1 MRRREFIALI
11 GSAAALALFRVPVAR
26 AQEPGH
32 IYRLGIL
39 TGAARQA
46 PRVVAFLDELK
57 VLGFVEGQNLKIVV
71 GGFGL
76 REDQFADVAAT
87 LTKAAPDVVFCVGD
101 VAIRAAQQSAN
112 TVPLVALSGDLVA
125 AGFVRSLARSG
136 GNFTG
141 VSTFGT
147 ELDSKRLEI
156 LMEAVPDERRIAILA
171 DPKLMQPAELQALQN
186 GAPARGV
193 ELVIFTA
200 GEPEQIAPAMDKAK
214 ASGAGALNVLSA
226 PLFSFNRRIVIE
238 GAATLGLPAIYEWPE
253 MAEEGGLI
261 AYGPRLTPIYRQVAR
276 LVVKVLRGAKPED
289 LPVEQPTNFEL
300 VINLT
305 TAKALG
311 LTIPES
317 FLVRADKVIE

>member
-11 GSAAALALFRVPVAR
+11 RSAAALPLFRVPVAR

-39 TGAARQA
+39 TGADRQA

-87 LTKAAPDVVFCVGD
+87 LAKAAPEVVFCVGD
-101 VAIRAAQQSAN
+101 VAIRAAQLSAN

-125 AGFVRSLARSG
+125 AGLVRSLARSG

-156 LMEAVPDERRIAILA
+156 RKSCPMS
-171 DPKLMQPAELQALQN
+171 
-186 GAPARGV
+186 GV
-193 ELVIFTA
+193 SRFWRTR
-200 GEPEQIAPAMDKAK
+200 
-214 ASGAGALNVLSA
+214 S
-226 PLFSFNRRIVIE
+226 
-238 GAATLGLPAIYEWPE
+238 
-253 MAEEGGLI
+253 
-261 AYGPRLTPIYRQVAR
+261 
-276 LVVKVLRGAKPED
+276 
-289 LPVEQPTNFEL
+289 
-300 VINLT
+300 
-305 TAKALG
+305 
-311 LTIPES
+311 
-317 FLVRADKVIE
+317 